1 MTDKQNIEVHEG
13 RRGGVVVSVRLKA
26 HEADL
31 LEALAERDGRTLS
44 ETLRVARH
52 CLATS
57 PAAGKQMARQGEEL
71 SPVTRGEWDERRFE
85 LTPT

>member
-13 RRGGVVVSVRLKA
+13 RR
-26 HEADL
+26 
-31 LEALAERDGRTLS
+31 
-44 ETLRVARH
+44 
-52 CLATS
+52 
-57 PAAGKQMARQGEEL
+57 QMARQGEEL